1 MPDLQVMRSRMM
13 RCSFLLAAC
22 VAVALPAATQAAD
35 MRQTDVRQIRV
46 GLPLDEKSAAG
57 LKGFAC
63 AVPDAPAI
71 SGWSEYRQCPANA
84 AGLREMRFE
93 FEEDKQ
99 LAQFADR
106 WEGTKIA
113 GHPVVLTMAVTDT
126 GTIDALRIVT
136 DAEASP
142 YLKKKA
148 YLLSLRVREHYGM
161 EGWACADL
169 PRDPGEAEIGGMFVK
184 QQCSKTIEGR
194 SLKMLTKLFRGAG
207 QDGKTYE
214 DSVSVEVTRASAS

>member
-1 MPDLQVMRSRMM
+1 MHDLQVMRSRAI
-13 RCSFLLAAC
+13 RFSFLLAAC
-22 VAVALPAATQAAD
+22 VAAIFPTGARSAD
-35 MRQTDVRQIRV
+35 MRQTDVRQVRV

-63 AVPDAPAI
+63 AAPDAPAI
-71 SGWSEYRQCPANA
+71 SGWSDYRQCPATT
-84 AGLREMRFE
+84 AGLRELRFE

-113 GHPVVLTMAVTDT
+113 GHPVVLTMAVADD

-169 PRDPGEAEIGGMFVK
+169 PRDPGEAEVGGMFVK
-184 QQCSKTIEGR
+184 QQCSKTVEGR
-194 SLKMLTKLFRGAG
+194 SLKMMTKLFRGAG
-207 QDGKTYE
+207 QEGKAYE